1 MESQPQNP
9 EFLINP
15 ENFHPCILAIIAGES
30 KPKVPDQTIPLG
42 TKLMLESLLHQRI
55 WKLF

>member
-30 KPKVPDQTIPLG
+30 KPKVPDQTIPLVA
-42 TKLMLESLLHQRI
+42 KLMRESL
-55 WKLF
+55 

>member
-15 ENFHPCILAIIAGES
+15 QNFHPCILAIIAGES
-30 KPKVPDQTIPLG
+30 KPIVPDQTVPLRA
-42 TKLMLESLLHQRI
+42 KLMLESL
-55 WKLF
+55 